1 MESTDR
7 SLDTQVMNNANLT
20 AVEATSISETRLLM
34 TYKILLSVS
43 ALIGDTMILIG
54 SIKYDAIKL
63 HKILVIFI
71 QQIAVAD
78 ILLIL
83 FSVLPGTV
91 ALAADGWI
99 LGQPLCVISYTIN
112 AVTET
117 VICYLVA
124 AIAFSKVLIIK
135 YPLEAL
141 SFSNIQAVYLA
152 VMGVWVL
159 SFTFPV
165 VMITKN
171 GVQFDDV
178 VHNCIGMFSSRW
190 KSIEEILFDTGV
202 GISVFV
208 GTVVTL
214 VSSLVLIILAR
225 SWRTLQQNRN
235 SLQWRGILPVLLTA
249 GCHLLFSL
257 PLNAYFIACSV
268 YDSDISAHPDAE
280 YILNNILFKYAWN
293 IALLS
298 ATINFYVTG
307 LTVSSFRTFLKL
319 GLRRLMTGLI
329 RFVKKITNPNGED
342 PERQGLLSSSG

>member
-1 MESTDR
+1 MESTDS
-7 SLDTQVMNNANLT
+7 SLDPHGLNNT
-20 AVEATSISETRLLM
+20 DVTVEAAPISETRLLM

-43 ALIGDTMILIG
+43 VLIGDKLILIG

-63 HKILVIFI
+63 HKVLVIFI

-91 ALAADGWI
+91 AQAADGWI
-99 LGQPLCVISYTIN
+99 LGQPLCVISYTVN

-124 AIAFSKVLIIK
+124 AIAFSKVLIVK

-152 VMGVWVL
+152 VIGVWIL

-165 VMITKN
+165 VMIAKN
-171 GVQFDDV
+171 GVEFSDV
-178 VHNCIGMFSSRW
+178 VHNCIGMFSYSW
-190 KSIEEILFDTGV
+190 TSDEEILFDIGV

-214 VSSLVLIILAR
+214 VSSLVLIILSR
-225 SWRTLQQNRN
+225 RTLQQNTN
-235 SLQWRGILPVLLTA
+235 SLQWRGILTVLLTA

-257 PLNAYFIACSV
+257 PLIAYFIACSV
-268 YDSDISAHPDAE
+268 YDRDISGHPDAE
-280 YILNNILFKYAWN
+280 DFLNNILFKYAWN

-307 LTVSSFRTFLKL
+307 LTVSSFRIFLKL

-329 RFVKKITNPNGED
+329 TIIKKIKYPNGED
-342 PERQGLLSSSG
+342 PERQGLLNSSG